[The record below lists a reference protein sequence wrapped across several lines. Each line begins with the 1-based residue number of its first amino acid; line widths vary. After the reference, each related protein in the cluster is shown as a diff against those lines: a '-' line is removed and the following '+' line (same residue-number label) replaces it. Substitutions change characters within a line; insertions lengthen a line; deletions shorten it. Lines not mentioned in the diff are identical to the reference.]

1 MVTFDFKRTGMGLQ
15 RIIDGLPGAAE
26 RGVRRALDNTAKLAI
41 RMAPNIVG
49 KCIKVEM
56 LNSETGEIVGRVYTD
71 TGVTS
76 FAPYVE
82 FGTGVKVD
90 DQGNPV
96 VYPCEHGAA
105 KFRKIRISAYRRARR
120 GAILGRRRHE
130 AASVFPPGGVQPPRR
145 QRRRREARDYCP
157 CDRRRWRPMN
167 DPLHTLNQ
175 AELAVMFWQAVVD
188 SGLFPEEESVMLEN
202 PSTRAVFPCCTLS
215 VPLARPLYMG
225 SAYDI
230 SITVEVWADKQLDAV
245 RLFEQLR
252 TELEKLNLRQTG
264 NVPSQ
269 QDDITEKW
277 RFGGYFE
284 VRWNAIDNTFERNN

>member
-1 MVTFDFKRTGMGLQ
+1 
-15 RIIDGLPGAAE
+15 
-26 RGVRRALDNTAKLAI
+26 
-41 RMAPNIVG
+41 
-49 KCIKVEM
+49 
-56 LNSETGEIVGRVYTD
+56 
-71 TGVTS
+71 
-76 FAPYVE
+76 
-82 FGTGVKVD
+82 
-90 DQGNPV
+90 
-96 VYPCEHGAA
+96 
-105 KFRKIRISAYRRARR
+105 
-120 GAILGRRRHE
+120 
-130 AASVFPPGGVQPPRR
+130 
-145 QRRRREARDYCP
+145 
-157 CDRRRWRPMN
+157 MN

-175 AELAVMFWQAVVD
+175 AEIAVMFWQTVVD
-188 SGLFPEEESVMLEN
+188 SGLFPDEESVMLEN
-202 PSTRAVFPCCTLS
+202 PSTRAVFS

-225 SAYDI
+225 RAYDI

>member
-1 MVTFDFKRTGMGLQ
+1 
-15 RIIDGLPGAAE
+15 
-26 RGVRRALDNTAKLAI
+26 
-41 RMAPNIVG
+41 
-49 KCIKVEM
+49 
-56 LNSETGEIVGRVYTD
+56 
-71 TGVTS
+71 
-76 FAPYVE
+76 
-82 FGTGVKVD
+82 
-90 DQGNPV
+90 
-96 VYPCEHGAA
+96 
-105 KFRKIRISAYRRARR
+105 
-120 GAILGRRRHE
+120 
-130 AASVFPPGGVQPPRR
+130 
-145 QRRRREARDYCP
+145 
-157 CDRRRWRPMN
+157 MN

-202 PSTRAVFPCCTLS
+202 PSTRAVFPSCTLS

-225 SAYDI
+225 RAYDI

-245 RLFEQLR
+245 RLFEHLR
-252 TELEKLNLRQTG
+252 AELEKLNLRQTG